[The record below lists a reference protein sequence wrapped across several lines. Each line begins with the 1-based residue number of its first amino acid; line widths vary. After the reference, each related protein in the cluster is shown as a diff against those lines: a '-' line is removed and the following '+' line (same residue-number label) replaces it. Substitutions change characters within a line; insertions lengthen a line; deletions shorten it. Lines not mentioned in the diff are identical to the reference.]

1 MLCRT
6 FVRYSVSVSLLNE
19 HIDVAA
25 TTGGH
30 PALFVWRGE
39 LYRVRRIIETWETA
53 GNAAS
58 ASSSGRLVRVASESD
73 TGRASIADLAF
84 DPDNERWTMRHT
96 WS

>member
-1 MLCRT
+1 M
-6 FVRYSVSVSLLNE
+6 SLLNE

-53 GNAAS
+53 GDN
-58 ASSSGRLVRVASESD
+58 ASSRPGIRLVRVASESD
-73 TGRASIADLAF
+73 AGHASIADLAF
-84 DPDNERWTMRHT
+84 EPDHERWTMRRT